1 MDPVAASA
9 LAGVAAGFAIAMPLG
24 AIGVLLLREG
34 MVNGRRSAVA
44 GAAGVATI
52 DTLYCTAAIVAG
64 AAAAPVIRSWGV
76 WPRYLAGLILVVL
89 GVQQLFALRK
99 PRSEAAPTPRG
110 GRSAYLKF
118 FALTAINPATL
129 IYFLALASALPDT
142 GGPWGGIAFT
152 VGAGL
157 ASLSWQ
163 LGLALVSS
171 GAKAV
176 LPERASTWLGVIGST
191 VIVLLGL
198 GVAFTG

>member
-1 MDPVAASA
+1 MDPVTASG

-34 MVNGRRSAVA
+34 MLNGRRSAMA

-52 DTLYCTAAIVAG
+52 DALYCTTAILVG
-64 AAAAPVIRSWGV
+64 AVAAPVIRSWGA
-76 WPRYLAGLILVVL
+76 WPRYLAGAILVVL
-89 GVQQLFALRK
+89 GVQQLLALRK
-99 PRSEAAPTPRG
+99 PRNDAAPVRG
-110 GRSAYLKF
+110 SGRSTYLKF

-152 VGAGL
+152 VGVGL

-171 GAKAV
+171 GAGAL
-176 LPERASTWLGVIGST
+176 LPERASAWLGVIGSA
-191 VIVLLGL
+191 VIVVLGL

>member
-89 GVQQLFALRK
+89 GVQQLLALRK
-99 PRSEAAPTPRG
+99 PRSQAAPTPSS

-176 LPERASTWLGVIGST
+176 LPERASTWLGVIGSA
-191 VIVLLGL
+191 VIVLLGV
-198 GVAFTG
+198 GVAVTG